1 MALPPTTA
9 ISPPPVP
16 ASLETYA
23 FPSSR
28 LQRTLSDPTKTPLV
42 LVACGSFSPIT
53 HMHLRMFEM
62 AVDHVKQNM
71 SSTHE
76 VVAGYLS
83 PVSDRYNKAGL
94 ASALHRVRMCELAC
108 NEASTWLMVDPWE
121 AVQPDYQPTAVVLD
135 HFAHCINDTLGGI
148 SGVPAKIMLL
158 GGSDLLQ
165 TMSQPGVWSA
175 ADLAHI
181 LGDYGLLVVE
191 RNGTDVSEA
200 LAPLARWQDNI
211 WIVRQL
217 IANDISSTRIRQLI
231 RQGMSVRYLL
241 PGVVVD
247 YIREHRL
254 YGEHEEFK
262 ETRSSSMPPLRITHA
277 KML

>member
-1 MALPPTTA
+1 
-9 ISPPPVP
+9 
-16 ASLETYA
+16 
-23 FPSSR
+23 
-28 LQRTLSDPTKTPLV
+28 
-42 LVACGSFSPIT
+42 
-53 HMHLRMFEM
+53 
-62 AVDHVKQNM
+62 
-71 SSTHE
+71 
-76 VVAGYLS
+76 
-83 PVSDRYNKAGL
+83 
-94 ASALHRVRMCELAC
+94 MCELAC

-121 AVQPDYQPTAVVLD
+121 AIQPDYQPTAVVLD
-135 HFAHCINDTLGGI
+135 HIAYSINTLLGGI

-165 TMSQPGVWSA
+165 TMSQPGVWSP

-181 LGDYGLLVVE
+181 LGDYGLLVIE
-191 RNGTDVSEA
+191 RNGADIGEA
-200 LAPLARWQDNI
+200 LAPLQQRWQGNI

-254 YGEHEEFK
+254 YGEHEEFR
-262 ETRSSSMPPLRITHA
+262 ETRSSSMPPLCRA
-277 KML
+277 DGKCACVPGAAAAGVGLRVPGPAQMVRCVSAQRERVPSKMREEMSADGEADEGTQTEEEDTRGRRPSS

>member
-1 MALPPTTA
+1 
-9 ISPPPVP
+9 
-16 ASLETYA
+16 
-23 FPSSR
+23 
-28 LQRTLSDPTKTPLV
+28 
-42 LVACGSFSPIT
+42 
-53 HMHLRMFEM
+53 
-62 AVDHVKQNM
+62 
-71 SSTHE
+71 
-76 VVAGYLS
+76 
-83 PVSDRYNKAGL
+83 
-94 ASALHRVRMCELAC
+94 MCELAC
-108 NEASTWLMVDPWE
+108 NEASSWLMVDPWE
-121 AVQPDYQPTAVVLD
+121 AIQPDYQPTAVVLD
-135 HFAHCINDTLGGI
+135 HFAHSINTLLGGI
-148 SGVPAKIMLL
+148 SGGIPARIMLL

-165 TMSQPGVWSA
+165 TMSQPGVWSP

-262 ETRSSSMPPLRITHA
+262 ETRSSSMPPLCRAEGKGACVPGAVGAAVGVEVRVEVGRGLQVPRPAQMARCVSAQREMTPSKLREEMSA
-277 KML
+277 DGDGGVDGATQTEEEDTRGRRPSS